1 MFSRGVVMA
10 YAYAGEGSLDYSVCR
25 YGQSRLLFRGPP
37 RDLSL
42 PFVAALG
49 GTETYGKFIPRP
61 WPDMAEAMTGFR
73 LINFGCLNASADAY
87 LSDPGVIEVA
97 ARARAAVIQITGA
110 ANLTNKYYSVHP
122 RRNDRF
128 LRARPALTA
137 LFPEVDFTNF
147 HFTRH
152 MLITLSHVAPRR
164 FDLVAE
170 ELRRTWIA
178 RMLHLIAALRVPV
191 LLLHTRVP
199 ESRAWS
205 TDPVLVENA
214 MLAALHEAVAGIADV
229 RLSDEARGEGVA
241 GMVFSPLE
249 HPAAEGLPGLMA
261 HHEMAEAVS
270 RGLEQM
276 L

>member
-1 MFSRGVVMA
+1 MA
-10 YAYAGEGSLDYSVCR
+10 YAYAGEGSLDYYVCR

-37 RDLSL
+37 RDLAL

-61 WPDMAEAMTGFR
+61 WPDMVEAMTGFR
-73 LINFGCLNASADAY
+73 MVNFGCVNASADAY
-87 LSDPGVIEVA
+87 LSDPAVIEVA
-97 ARARAAVIQITGA
+97 SRARAAVIQITGA

-128 LRARPALTA
+128 LRARPALLA

-152 MLITLSHVAPRR
+152 MLLTLFQVAPRR

-178 RMLHLIAALRVPV
+178 RMTHLIEALRVPV
-191 LLLHTRVP
+191 LLLHPQRGN
-199 ESRAWS
+199 EGGDWS
-205 TDPVLVENA
+205 GEPVLVDQGMLGA
-214 MLAALHEAVAGIADV
+214 VRARAADLAAFTLSAEAM
-229 RLSDEARGEGVA
+229 GEGL
-241 GMVFSPLE
+241 GGKVFAPLE
-249 HPAAEGLPGLMA
+249 RPAAEGLPGLTA

-270 RGLEQM
+270 RALEKM